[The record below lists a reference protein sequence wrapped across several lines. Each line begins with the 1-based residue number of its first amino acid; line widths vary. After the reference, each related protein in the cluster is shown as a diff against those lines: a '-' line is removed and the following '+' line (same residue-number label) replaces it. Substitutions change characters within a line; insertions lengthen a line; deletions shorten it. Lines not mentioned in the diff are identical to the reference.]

1 MSFMLE
7 IDAQKTAER
16 VDRYLKHDFERYLR
30 LSGKHRTDISS
41 PSLSGMPGG
50 SNGNSQE
57 NKVIEGAYAGQVVA
71 AVAATIRNCSD
82 YDERKPYK
90 RILIDYYIKGMQ
102 GFKIAQK
109 IGYSDRQFANK
120 KRLALCEFADRFEY
134 WKLVFKVQDQPCL
147 QVPKNAQSMH
157 ATCRAKEIL

>member
-1 MSFMLE
+1 MSFLLE
-7 IDAQKTAER
+7 VDPKKTGER

-50 SNGNSQE
+50 SIGNGQE

-71 AVAATIRNCSD
+71 AIASTIRNCSD

-90 RILIDYYIKGMQ
+90 KILIDYYIKGMQ
-102 GFKIAQK
+102 NFKIAQR
-109 IGYSDRQFANK
+109 IGYSERQFDHK
-120 KRLALCEFADRFEY
+120 KQMALCEFADRFEY
-134 WKLVFKVQDQPCL
+134 WKIVYQVQDQPCL
-147 QVPKNAQSMH
+147 QIMQRTAENCGNYAD
-157 ATCRAKEIL
+157 

>member
-7 IDAQKTAER
+7 VDCQKTAER

-30 LSGKHRTDISS
+30 LSGKHRTDVSS
-41 PSLSGMPGG
+41 PTLPGMPGGG

-71 AVAATIRNCSD
+71 AIAATIRNCSD

-90 RILIDYYIKGMQ
+90 RILIDYYINGLQ
-102 GFKIAQK
+102 NFKIAQK
-109 IGYSDRQFANK
+109 IGYSERQFDYK
-120 KRLALCEFADRFEY
+120 KKMAQCEFADRFEY
-134 WKLVFKVQDQPCL
+134 WKIVYQVQDQPCL
-147 QVPKNAQSMH
+147 QIMQRIAENCGNYAD
-157 ATCRAKEIL
+157 

>member
-7 IDAQKTAER
+7 VDSQKTAER

-50 SNGNSQE
+50 SSGNSNSQE

-71 AVAATIRNCSD
+71 AIAATIRNCSD

-90 RILIDYYIKGMQ
+90 RILIDYYINGLQ
-102 GFKIAQK
+102 NFKIAQK
-109 IGYSDRQFANK
+109 IGYSERQFDYK
-120 KRLALCEFADRFEY
+120 KKMAQCEFADRFEY
-134 WKLVFKVQDQPCL
+134 WKIVYQVQDQPCL
-147 QVPKNAQSMH
+147 QIMQRTAGNCGNYAD
-157 ATCRAKEIL
+157 

>member
-1 MSFMLE
+1 MSFMQE

-71 AVAATIRNCSD
+71 AIAATIQNCSD

-90 RILIDYYIKGMQ
+90 RILIDYYIEGLQ
-102 GFKIAQK
+102 NFKIAQE
-109 IGYSDRQFANK
+109 IGYSERQFDYK
-120 KRLALCEFADRFEY
+120 KKMALCEFADRFEF
-134 WKLVFKVQDQPCL
+134 WKTVYQVQDQPCL
-147 QVPKNAQSMH
+147 QIMQRTVENCGNFAD
-157 ATCRAKEIL
+157 

>member
-16 VDRYLKHDFERYLR
+16 VDRYLKHDFEHYLR

-41 PSLSGMPGG
+41 PTLSGMPGGG

-71 AVAATIRNCSD
+71 AIAATIRNCSD

-90 RILIDYYIKGMQ
+90 RILIDYYINGLQ
-102 GFKIAQK
+102 NFKIAQK
-109 IGYSDRQFANK
+109 IGYSERQFDYK
-120 KRLALCEFADRFEY
+120 KKMAQCEFADRFEY
-134 WKLVFKVQDQPCL
+134 WKIVYQVQDQPCL
-147 QVPKNAQSMH
+147 QIMQRIAENCGNFAD
-157 ATCRAKEIL
+157 

>member
-1 MSFMLE
+1 MSFILE

-50 SNGNSQE
+50 SNGNGQE

-71 AVAATIRNCSD
+71 AIAATIRNCSD
-82 YDERKPYK
+82 CDERKPYK
-90 RILIDYYIKGMQ
+90 RILIDYYIKGLQ
-102 GFKIAQK
+102 NFKIAQK
-109 IGYSDRQFANK
+109 IGYSERQYDYK
-120 KRLALCEFADRFEY
+120 KKMAQCEFADRFEY
-134 WKLVFKVQDQPCL
+134 WKIVYQVQDQPCL
-147 QVPKNAQSMH
+147 QIMQRSAENCGNFAD
-157 ATCRAKEIL
+157 

>member
-1 MSFMLE
+1 MSFLLE
-7 IDAQKTAER
+7 VDPKKTGER

-57 NKVIEGAYAGQVVA
+57 SKVIEGAYAEQVVA
-71 AVAATIRNCSD
+71 AIAATIRNCSD

-90 RILIDYYIKGMQ
+90 QILIDYYIKGMQ
-102 GFKIAQK
+102 NFKIAQR
-109 IGYSDRQFANK
+109 IGYSERQFDHK
-120 KRLALCEFADRFEY
+120 KQMALCEFADRFEY
-134 WKLVFKVQDQPCL
+134 WKIVYQVQDQPCL
-147 QVPKNAQSMH
+147 QIMQRTAENCGDFAD
-157 ATCRAKEIL
+157 